1 MTATNPFFEISL
13 LPYQAPHFDQI
24 NDSHYRPAFDEALRQ
39 KRRVHY
45 PTTVDRLP
53 ERYEEPTSDEMER
66 LPYDDLKRLIAELPD
81 GYRTVFNLYCIE
93 ELSHREIAE
102 RLGIS
107 EKTSSSQLFRAKA
120 LLARRIKEYVKDK

>member
-1 MTATNPFFEISL
+1 MPAASCILVSEDVCWVSACVMSGIGRRPRICSMTVLS
-13 LPYQAPHFDQI
+13 
-24 NDSHYRPAFDEALRQ
+24 
-39 KRRVHY
+39 
-45 PTTVDRLP
+45 
-53 ERYEEPTSDEMER
+53 R

>member
-1 MTATNPFFEISL
+1 
-13 LPYQAPHFDQI
+13 
-24 NDSHYRPAFDEALRQ
+24 
-39 KRRVHY
+39 
-45 PTTVDRLP
+45 
-53 ERYEEPTSDEMER
+53 MER

-107 EKTSSSQLFRAKA
+107 EKTSSSQLFRAEA

>member
-1 MTATNPFFEISL
+1 MRRANK
-13 LPYQAPHFDQI
+13 
-24 NDSHYRPAFDEALRQ
+24 AFARNSCD
-39 KRRVHY
+39 
-45 PTTVDRLP
+45 
-53 ERYEEPTSDEMER
+53 
-66 LPYDDLKRLIAELPD
+66 D
-81 GYRTVFNLYCIE
+81 GYKTVFNLYCIE

>member
-1 MTATNPFFEISL
+1 MARRGFLEGVDGTDRGERFARSSASEAAVALSD
-13 LPYQAPHFDQI
+13 YG
-24 NDSHYRPAFDEALRQ
+24 RPAPFR
-39 KRRVHY
+39 
-45 PTTVDRLP
+45 
-53 ERYEEPTSDEMER
+53 PTSDEMER

>member
-1 MTATNPFFEISL
+1 MARRGFLEGVDGTDRGERFARS
-13 LPYQAPHFDQI
+13 AA
-24 NDSHYRPAFDEALRQ
+24 SEAA
-39 KRRVHY
+39 VHY